1 MGLASPWSTYY
12 YRSKIQQIH
21 RCRHLGTMLQNCFYF
36 HVEVLCVVHPRQ
48 RKLCI
53 SQIPSPD
60 KDDSFCWGNLCF
72 QQPNCSASETG
83 QPWFSFGPHLCKDKP
98 HCKVQKLF
106 FSLLSFC
113 RQAANNNAPAVQK
126 APEVKSSCA
135 LLLSDFYL
143 GGNYH
148 LHQSQ
153 VHSSD
158 TVIVIIFWKMNIM
171 KKHNNLVLLI

>member
-1 MGLASPWSTYY
+1 MKHILLSFKNTTNTQMQASWYNVTKLLLFPCGGALCCTSQAEKTLYLPDPLPP
-12 YRSKIQQIH
+12 
-21 RCRHLGTMLQNCFYF
+21 RH
-36 HVEVLCVVHPRQ
+36 
-48 RKLCI
+48 
-53 SQIPSPD
+53 PD

-113 RQAANNNAPAVQK
+113 RQAANNNALAVQK

-158 TVIVIIFWKMNIM
+158 TVIIIIFWKMNIM